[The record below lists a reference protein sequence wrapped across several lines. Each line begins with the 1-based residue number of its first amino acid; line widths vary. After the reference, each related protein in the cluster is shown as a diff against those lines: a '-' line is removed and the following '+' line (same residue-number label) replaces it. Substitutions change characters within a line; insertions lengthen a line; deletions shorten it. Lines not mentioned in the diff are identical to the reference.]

1 MLVLLPAS
9 TQGMEKTKKEQISIG
24 LISIHVLIVA
34 FVSKFVLWL
43 MPSSLKNEQIYKLL
57 AKN

>member
-9 TQGMEKTKKEQISIG
+9 TQGMEKTKKEQIFIG

-34 FVSKFVLWL
+34 FVSKFALWL
-43 MPSSLKNEQIYKLL
+43 MPSSLKREQIYKLL
-57 AKN
+57 AKS